1 MDLGKNTHKK
11 IMEQSYVMVQCLHI
25 RNIQDLRRFKT
36 YFELFKV
43 RNDIEMLELPYS
55 PHHRKGQQT
64 RITSLKSFKTVLKK
78 TK

>member
-1 MDLGKNTHKK
+1 MDLGKDTHKK

-55 PHHRKGQQT
+55 PHHRKVSKHG
-64 RITSLKSFKTVLKK
+64 SLH
-78 TK
+78 